1 MNIDI
6 YNAAIQDIW
15 TYLLLN
21 MIPILVGGII
31 LTVLA
36 LLGLFKKLMKKS
48 VAFIML
54 TLCVIL
60 IAYPI
65 IEIAIFSYDIQHE
78 NFAVY
83 YGDFDYMQVS
93 GNRKD
98 VFEIS
103 DRSDLYIRSVS
114 DLNISSGSY
123 SGYLLYGK
131 NSRWVIAYSKNKFE

>member
-48 VAFIML
+48 VAFLML
-54 TLCVIL
+54 ALCVIL

-65 IEIAIFSYDIQHE
+65 TEIAIFSYDIQHE

-83 YGDFDYMQVS
+83 YCDFDYKQVS

-103 DRSDLYIRSVS
+103 DQYDLYVRSVS

-131 NSRWVIAYSKNKFE
+131 NSRWVIAYSKNNFE

>member
-15 TYLLLN
+15 SYLLLN

-36 LLGLFKKLMKKS
+36 LVGLFKRLMKKS
-48 VAFIML
+48 VVFLML
-54 TLCVIL
+54 VLCVIL
-60 IAYPI
+60 LAYPI
-65 IEIAIFSYDIQHE
+65 TEIAIFSYDIQHE

-83 YGDFDYMQVS
+83 YGDFDYVQVS

-103 DRSDLYIRSVS
+103 DQYDLYVRSVS

-123 SGYLLYGK
+123 SGYILYGK
-131 NSRWVIAYSKNKFE
+131 ISRWVIAYSNTRFE